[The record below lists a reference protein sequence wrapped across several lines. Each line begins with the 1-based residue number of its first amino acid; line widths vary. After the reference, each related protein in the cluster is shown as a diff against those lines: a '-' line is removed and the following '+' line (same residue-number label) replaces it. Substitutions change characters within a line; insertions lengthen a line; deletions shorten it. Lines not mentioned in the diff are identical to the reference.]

1 MSLPNAH
8 SSNSNNNHTASPV
21 YSNNNSSNKS
31 VIKKSS
37 KNDLMRAAVGLLL
50 KQKNYVVSRMQ
61 DECIVKKLK
70 QIFFVYR
77 EAKSFDVRIFSCS
90 RTKVNS
96 LSTKCWTQTCMAGT
110 ASRTQMSR

>member
-1 MSLPNAH
+1 MSLPNAS

-21 YSNNNSSNKS
+21 YSNKS

-61 DECIVKKLK
+61 AE
-70 QIFFVYR
+70 FV
-77 EAKSFDVRIFSCS
+77 
-90 RTKVNS
+90 
-96 LSTKCWTQTCMAGT
+96 
-110 ASRTQMSR
+110 